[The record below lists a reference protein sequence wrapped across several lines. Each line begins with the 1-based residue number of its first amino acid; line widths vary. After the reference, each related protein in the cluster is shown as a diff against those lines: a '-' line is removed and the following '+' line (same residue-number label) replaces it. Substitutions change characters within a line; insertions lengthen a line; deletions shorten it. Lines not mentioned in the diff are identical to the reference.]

1 MKPVLVP
8 TTDVNSETGLLL
20 AWLAGDRSEVQAGET
35 IAEIE
40 TSKAIIEV
48 PAPGAGFLLQAV
60 REGTEVRLA
69 EPVARLFDDVVAL
82 EAYAEV
88 EQRGRAELP
97 SLARAPLSLRAAAP
111 RSWVSTWPRSTAM
124 R

>member
-8 TTDVNSETGLLL
+8 TTDVNSEAGLLV
-20 AWLAGDRSEVQAGET
+20 AWLVADRSKVDAGET

-60 REGTEVRLA
+60 R
-69 EPVARLFDDVVAL
+69 
-82 EAYAEV
+82 
-88 EQRGRAELP
+88 
-97 SLARAPLSLRAAAP
+97 
-111 RSWVSTWPRSTAM
+111 
-124 R
+124 